1 MSKLQGKTALI
12 TGGTTGIGLA
22 TAKLF
27 LAEGAKV
34 VITGQSEERVQ
45 SAAVE
50 LGNGAIAICADV
62 SSVSNI
68 EAMIGEVQ
76 EKLGGLDILFVNAGI
91 GKFMPFTQIDEATFD
106 EQLNVNY
113 KGAFFTIQKAV
124 PILRDNASI
133 VLNTSINNQI
143 GMPNS
148 SIYAASK
155 AALRSLARTVSGELI
170 ERGIRVNAVSP
181 GPITTPIYQKLG
193 FPQEMLDSFATDLQQ
208 KIPMHRF
215 GNPDEIAKIA
225 LFLASEDSS
234 FILGE
239 EIVADGGFT
248 QV

>member
-34 VITGQSEERVQ
+34 AITGQSEERVQ
-45 SAAVE
+45 SAGIE
-50 LGNGAIAICADV
+50 LGSGVVAIRADV
-62 SSVSNI
+62 SSIWNI
-68 EAMIGEVQ
+68 EAMMAKVKGQLGE
-76 EKLGGLDILFVNAGI
+76 LDILFVNAGI

-106 EQLNVNY
+106 QQFNVNY

-124 PILRDNASI
+124 PILQDNASI
-133 VLNTSINNQI
+133 ILNTSINNQI

-181 GPITTPIYQKLG
+181 GPVTTPLHQKLG

-225 LFLASEDSS
+225 LFLASNDSS